1 MVSKVSPAE
10 VEEEGLETMSQAT
23 SELETVQKEEC
34 GASSISSSKIEETR
48 DCCSRSANEVEV
60 ENSESGIWMEVKN
73 ARVHFSWGDF
83 FYALFLGL
91 GPTVCKVSYNTPDTH
106 NTKPFLS

>member
-1 MVSKVSPAE
+1 
-10 VEEEGLETMSQAT
+10 MSEAT
-23 SELETVQKEEC
+23 TELEKVQKEEF
-34 GASSISSSKIEETR
+34 GESSIGSSKIEETG
-48 DCCSRSANEVEV
+48 DCCSRSVNEVEV
-60 ENSESGIWMEVKN
+60 ENSESGIWIEVKN

-106 NTKPFLS
+106 HTKPFLS